1 MKKKKGLTFVII
13 GTQKYSR
20 YAVDL
25 IESIFRSQ
33 QSYFEIFLFSDVC
46 DLSKQSLYSEI
57 HFEVVHHDK
66 WPAMTMQRFKF
77 ILSISNQVSTSHVI
91 YVDAD
96 ALVLEDLGEVL
107 NAEVMTFVQHPG
119 FWRETQPAEPSG
131 TWENRSELTCYVPI
145 ELQRSYVC
153 GGVWFGPTQAVVKM
167 SEIIVQMMDRDF
179 QRNLLAIWHDES
191 YVNWFFS
198 NMRSLSIDPSYAYVD
213 TYNHLHNLTPKIKV
227 LDKPENWVRD

>member
-1 MKKKKGLTFVII
+1 MKKGLTFVII
-13 GTQKYSR
+13 GTQKYSS

-33 QSYFEIFLFSDVC
+33 QIYFEIFLFSDVC
-46 DLSKQSLYSEI
+46 DPSKQSLYNEI

-77 ILSISNQVSTSHVI
+77 ILSVRSQISTSHFI
-91 YVDAD
+91 YVDDD
-96 ALVLEDLGEVL
+96 ALVLEDLGEAL

-119 FWRETQPAEPSG
+119 FWRETRPDEPLG

-145 ELQRSYVC
+145 ELQTSYVC
-153 GGVWFGPTQAVVKM
+153 GGVWFGPTQAVMKM
-167 SEIIVQMMDRDF
+167 SEIIIQMMDKDF
-179 QRNLLAIWHDES
+179 KANLLATWHDES

-198 NMRSLSIDPSYAYVD
+198 NIRSHSVDPSHAYVD
-213 TYNHLHNLTPKIKV
+213 SYNHLRNLVPKIKV
-227 LDKPENWVRD
+227 LDKPQNWTRD